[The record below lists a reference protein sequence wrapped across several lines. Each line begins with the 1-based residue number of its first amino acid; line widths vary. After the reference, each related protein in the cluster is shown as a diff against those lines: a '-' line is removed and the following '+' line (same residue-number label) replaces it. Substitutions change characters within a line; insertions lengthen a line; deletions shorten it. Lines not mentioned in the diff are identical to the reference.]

1 MVAYH
6 GRNLA
11 GFWMVG
17 AFPHFNETA
26 ARGNII
32 GVAENHMIS
41 YRNGPPLMTYQKN
54 FVEIERIFLSCRNG
68 GDLVELLL
76 TFTIC
81 R

>member
-1 MVAYH
+1 MAETWRAFGWT
-6 GRNLA
+6 GR
-11 GFWMVG
+11 FRTSTK
-17 AFPHFNETA
+17 PRRA
-26 ARGNII
+26 ATSSASRKK
-32 GVAENHMIS
+32 HMIS
-41 YRNGPPLMTYQKN
+41 YRNGPPLMTYQKT